1 MTSEQLR
8 VLNLYLIIIVVGAV
22 IGGGGVAQS
31 QLAAGQPID
40 WAPIL
45 AATLGPILTGI
56 SGMVLPSLKAAVQ
69 VAPAPEADLGPA
81 PKPAPVTT
89 ERTYTVIHSECG
101 KVAFLTTV
109 PPRAGRDLSAAEA
122 RHVDG
127 RPMIDGAPIVC
138 DACDSRLAGIKAEG
152 RQWVTVSAPR
162 MLGS

>member
-22 IGGGGVAQS
+22 IGGGGVAQT
-31 QLAAGQPID
+31 QLAAGQQID
-40 WAPIL
+40 WPPIL
-45 AATLGPILTGI
+45 AATLGALITGL
-56 SGMVLPSLKAAVQ
+56 STMVLPSLRAAV
-69 VAPAPEADLGPA
+69 AEPSPEADLGPA

-138 DACDSRLAGIKAEG
+138 DACGAALAGIKAEG

-162 MLGS
+162 MLGA